1 MADFLGTNNN
11 DSLTGTSADDRYI
24 DPGVGV
30 DTIKDPGGN
39 DTIDISSAS
48 SGAIVDL
55 IPGKTSTIGT
65 TGSFTLGSL
74 IVGDNPDIVFVADTS
89 GSTSATAQ
97 GVSVGDLNN
106 DGLINTILDGEIA
119 GFIALNQSLIDR
131 GLGDTARVSLVAF
144 DSFARQ
150 VGTTTT
156 PKTDANGNG
165 IYDIVESLKSLQIGG
180 GTDYEAGLTKAKDIF
195 QSLNTPTGKGNLVFL
210 SDGQPNSP
218 RYDDEVAAL
227 KNLGYNL
234 RAFGVGTGSNSFLPA
249 LQVIDSGAKTFTT
262 TDQLVAEFSIQGGTG
277 SSTETFIET
286 FIGTGF
292 NDTISGNNLSNN
304 INGGGGDDTIG
315 GVNAAGV
322 TPGKGEVDTL
332 TGGVGK
338 DIFVLGSGSTVYYD
352 DGDAEITGTAD
363 YALITDFN
371 PAEDNIQLSG
381 SVNNYRLDNGI
392 SGQALYLDVPNSTID
407 ELIAIF
413 QGSSGLDLSQP
424 PFTPLPPTPPT
435 PIVPTITIVNTT
447 NASEPN
453 TAGTLTLTR
462 SGDTSAAL
470 SVNITTT
477 GTATSGVDYQAIAA
491 TVDFA
496 AGSTTQ
502 TVTITPIDDTLVE
515 GSENISVTIAPST
528 TSTYNVGTAGSATID
543 LTDDDVTTTP
553 PTPPV
558 SVDPCTEP
566 TGLIATNNNTTT
578 AADDI
583 YIGDDSINIIGG
595 GDGNDTMLGNG
606 GNDTFY
612 GDNGDDKLY
621 GGDGNDTLFAWE
633 GSDLLVG
640 GNGDDILGGDNGD
653 DKIYGCDGNDSLYGG
668 NGNDKVEGGEG
679 NDVMVGDAGDDDL
692 RGGNGNDIIYA
703 GEGKDVVD
711 GNGGDDTIN
720 GGSEDDM
727 LYGAHGSDTI
737 FGGDGNDVL
746 NGGIDDDILVGE
758 SGCNIYEYDG
768 VVFDFGIDTIVG
780 FQQTF
785 DVISLHKSV
794 FTNLASAPGLG
805 LTGSGDFATVTD
817 DAAAGISD
825 AKIVYNTS
833 NGKLFYNQDGSTAGY
848 GAGGQFAVLTNGT
861 PSLTANDFKVV

>member
-1 MADFLGTNNN
+1 MADFLGIKNN
-11 DSLTGTSADDRYI
+11 DSLTGTSADDRYLNV
-24 DPGVGV
+24 GVGT
-30 DTIKDPGGN
+30 DTIKDPGGK
-39 DTIDISSAS
+39 DTVDIS
-48 SGAIVDL
+48 GATVD
-55 IPGKTSTIGT
+55 ST
-65 TGSFTLGSL
+65 
-74 IVGDNPDIVFVADTS
+74 
-89 GSTSATAQ
+89 
-97 GVSVGDLNN
+97 
-106 DGLINTILDGEIA
+106 
-119 GFIALNQSLIDR
+119 
-131 GLGDTARVSLVAF
+131 
-144 DSFARQ
+144 
-150 VGTTTT
+150 
-156 PKTDANGNG
+156 
-165 IYDIVESLKSLQIGG
+165 
-180 GTDYEAGLTKAKDIF
+180 
-195 QSLNTPTGKGNLVFL
+195 
-210 SDGQPNSP
+210 
-218 RYDDEVAAL
+218 
-227 KNLGYNL
+227 
-234 RAFGVGTGSNSFLPA
+234 
-249 LQVIDSGAKTFTT
+249 AKTFTT

-292 NDTISGNNLSNN
+292 NDTIAGNNLSNN

-332 TGGVGK
+332 TGGAGK

-352 DGDAEITGTAD
+352 DGDVATSGTAD

-381 SVNNYRLDNGI
+381 SVSNYRLDNSPIAGI
-392 SGQALYLDVPNSTID
+392 NGQALYVDKPGSEPD

-424 PFTPLPPTPPT
+424 PFTPIPPTPPTPPT
-435 PIVPTITIVNTT
+435 PIVPTITIANTT

-453 TAGTLTLTR
+453 TAGAFTLTR
-462 SGDTSAAL
+462 SGDSSAAL
-470 SVNITTT
+470 TVNLTTA

-496 AGSTTQ
+496 AGSATQ
-502 TVTITPIDDTLVE
+502 TVTVTPIDDTLVE
-515 GSENISVTIAPST
+515 GTENILVTIAPST

-543 LTDDDVTTTP
+543 LADDDVNTTPTP
-553 PTPPV
+553 PTPPTTPPPV
-558 SVDPCTEP
+558 IVDPCIEP
-566 TGLIATNNNTTT
+566 TGLTATNGNTTT
-578 AADDI
+578 AGDDI
-583 YIGDDSINIIGG
+583 YIGDGGINVIGG

-606 GNDTFY
+606 GNDIFY

-621 GGDGNDTLFAWE
+621 GGDGNDTLFGWE

-668 NGNDKVEGGEG
+668 NGNDKIEGGEG
-679 NDVMVGDAGDDDL
+679 NDTIVGDAGDDDL

-711 GNGGDDTIN
+711 GNGGDDTID
-720 GGSEDDM
+720 GGSDDDM

-737 FGGDGNDVL
+737 FGGDGNDLL
-746 NGGIDDDILVGE
+746 NGGIGDDILIGG
-758 SGCNIYEYDG
+758 SGCNTYEYDG
-768 VVFDFGIDTIVG
+768 VAFDFGVDTIVG

-817 DAAAGISD
+817 DVAAGISD

-833 NGKLFYNQDGSTAGY
+833 NGKLFYNQDGNTAGY
-848 GAGGQFAVLTNGT
+848 GSGGQFAVLTNGT